1 MKQKIDYW
9 DWRDDEFVNLSYTD
23 IDELAEDFIEDI
35 EEPVEFPI
43 TVEIYGF
50 KLVDKDTYVPNEIDI
65 INNVRD
71 VLYENSYLEDYDAS
85 GKDLSEKL
93 LKKAKAFR
101 NELMKELPDFYR
113 ALVSKTIDIYKDGN
127 WKEHEEGNDLSKMRA
142 K

>member
-50 KLVDKDTYVPNEIDI
+50 RLQDKKDYVPNEIDI

-71 VLYENSYLEDYDAS
+71 ILYENSYLEDYEAS

-93 LKKAKAFR
+93 LKKAKTFR
-101 NELMKELPDFYR
+101 NELMRELPDYYR
-113 ALVSKTIDIYKDGN
+113 AVITKTIDIYKDGH
-127 WKEHEEGNDLSKMRA
+127 WEEHKENDLSKMRV
-142 K
+142 KK

>member
-1 MKQKIDYW
+1 MKQNIDYW
-9 DWRDDEFVNLSYTD
+9 DWRDDEFVYLSYTD
-23 IDELAEDFIEDI
+23 IDELAEDFL
-35 EEPVEFPI
+35 EEVEENVEFPI

-50 KLVDKDTYVPNEIDI
+50 RLQDKKDYVPNEIDI

-71 VLYENSYLEDYDAS
+71 VLYENSYLNDYDAS

-113 ALVSKTIDIYKDGN
+113 AVVSKTIDIYKDGH
-127 WKEHEEGNDLSKMRA
+127 WEEHKEKDLSKVRGYV
-142 K
+142 

>member
-113 ALVSKTIDIYKDGN
+113 GVVSKTIDIYEDGH
-127 WKEHEEGNDLSKMRA
+127 WKEHKENDLSKMRS

>member
-23 IDELAEDFIEDI
+23 IDELVEDFLEDI

-71 VLYENSYLEDYDAS
+71 VLYENSYLNDYDAS

-93 LKKAKAFR
+93 LKKAKTFR
-101 NELMKELPDFYR
+101 NELMRELPNYYR
-113 ALVSKTIDIYKDGN
+113 MVITNTIEIDKDGN
-127 WKEHEEGNDLSKMRA
+127 WKEHEEGNDLSKMRS

>member
-35 EEPVEFPI
+35 EKPVEFPI

-50 KLVDKDTYVPNEIDI
+50 RLQDKKDYVPSEIEI
-65 INNVRD
+65 INDVRD
-71 VLYENSYLEDYDAS
+71 ILYENSYLEDYDTS

-93 LKKAKAFR
+93 LKKAKTFR

-113 ALVSKTIDIYKDGN
+113 GVVSKTIDIYEDGH
-127 WKEHEEGNDLSKMRA
+127 WEEHKEKDLSKVRGYV
-142 K
+142 